1 MKRRVYEVLNAQ
13 RPSDRVSRVVT
24 MALLLLIAANVAAS
38 VLETDADIAARAS
51 SFFVWF
57 ERISVCVF
65 ALEYLLRIWSCTTDF
80 RFARPIAGRLRYMVS
95 PLAIIDLAS
104 IAPSLVNIVVPGA
117 LDLRF
122 LRVLR
127 LLRLFRLLRFGRP
140 AEAFGTLTRVIAAK
154 GAELGVTLVV
164 VLIAMLLSAG
174 LMYVVESGHPG
185 THFTSMP
192 HAMWWA
198 IVTITTVGYGDLTP
212 VTPIGQAIGGLVA
225 FVGICALALPV
236 GILSSG
242 YIDEINRRKKA
253 RAPHGSCPTCGQAL
267 EHPAPHQGLD

>member
-1 MKRRVYEVLNAQ
+1 MKRRVFEVLNAQ
-13 RPSDRVSRVVT
+13 RPTDCVSRVIT
-24 MALLLLIAANVAAS
+24 SALLLLIAANVTAS
-38 VLETDADIAARAS
+38 VLETDADIAAQAPA
-51 SFFVWF
+51 FFVWF

-65 ALEYLLRIWSCTTDF
+65 ALEYLLRVWSCTADY
-80 RFARPIAGRLRYMVS
+80 RFARPVVGRLRYVVS

-104 IAPSLVNIVVPGA
+104 IAPSIINIVLPGA

-127 LLRLFRLLRFGRP
+127 LLRLFRLFRFGRP
-140 AEAFGTLTRVIAAK
+140 AEAFGTLSRVIAAK

-164 VLIAMLLSAG
+164 VLIAMLISAG

-185 THFTSMP
+185 SHFTSMP
-192 HAMWWA
+192 RAMWWA

-212 VTPIGQAIGGLVA
+212 VTPIGQALGGLVA
-225 FVGICALALPV
+225 FIGICALALPV

-242 YIDEINRRKKA
+242 YIDELNNRKKA
-253 RAPHGSCPTCGQAL
+253 RAAHGTCPTCGQAL
-267 EHPAPHQGLD
+267 EHPTSHQGRD